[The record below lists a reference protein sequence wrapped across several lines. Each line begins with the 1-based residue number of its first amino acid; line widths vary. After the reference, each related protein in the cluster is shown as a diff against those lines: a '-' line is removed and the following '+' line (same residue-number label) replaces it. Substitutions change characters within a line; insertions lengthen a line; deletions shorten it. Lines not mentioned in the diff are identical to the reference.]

1 MNRTMAQKEVGK
13 GVLLKVCQGDITLEE
28 VDAIVNA
35 ANEYLKHGGGVA
47 YAIVRRGGKVIQEES
62 DRIVR
67 RLGKVPTGF
76 AAVTTGGNL
85 KAKVVIHT
93 VGPVWK
99 GGRNEEDEKLRRAVI
114 SPLEI
119 ANGYGLHSITFPAIS
134 TGIYGFPKDRAARI
148 IFSAI
153 EEWVKGHPDSTL
165 REIRVCLYDDES
177 ARIFLDAFSGA

>member
-1 MNRTMAQKEVGK
+1 MNKVLAEKELRD
-13 GVLLKVCQGDITLEE
+13 GVLLRVCQGDITLEE

-76 AAVTTGGNL
+76 AAITTGGDL
-85 KAKVVIHT
+85 KAKMVIHT

-99 GGRNEEDEKLRRAVI
+99 GGRNNEDEKLRRAVI

-119 ANGYGLHSITFPAIS
+119 ANGYGFKSITFPAIS

-153 EEWVKGHPDSTL
+153 EGWVKGHTDSTL
-165 REIRVCLYDDES
+165 RDIRVCLYDDET